1 MIHPTPLFVAF
12 TALLL
17 NGCATIALWDEYD
30 SGKTTVETHEE
41 QDNVVGFARV
51 KAGGDKLPPNS
62 LVMLGEHYVYVL
74 KNAARLDGN
83 DKKAVDLAAIL
94 NMKLSQAFELHTL
107 SVMGNQP
114 SATSRLSSFP
124 IQPNSSMPSQFS
136 SAFCLSYPENMQ
148 LSAVERRREQAE
160 LDKLAFRTVQTS
172 KGATDRVQCL
182 VAVGEWYTKPSSLQ
196 YDYRFETPLPIS
208 IYTTTTHRTPARGGV
223 WRTLLTPFTAVVD
236 IVTLPITLPLGVMAL
251 RGLTK

>member
-94 NMKLSQAFELHTL
+94 NLKLSQAFELHTL

-136 SAFCLSYPENMQ
+136 SAFCLSYPENM
-148 LSAVERRREQAE
+148 
-160 LDKLAFRTVQTS
+160 
-172 KGATDRVQCL
+172 
-182 VAVGEWYTKPSSLQ
+182 
-196 YDYRFETPLPIS
+196 
-208 IYTTTTHRTPARGGV
+208 
-223 WRTLLTPFTAVVD
+223 
-236 IVTLPITLPLGVMAL
+236 
-251 RGLTK
+251 